1 VRSRPI
7 LDGPHSNFNVTSS
20 HALPVLLSLQN
31 AEHGRYDLGTVKL
44 RREFIHVNNL
54 ADSGVFLDAQRG
66 RRGVSSKSLSRRG
79 SDD

>member
-1 VRSRPI
+1 LIIVKLADMAKGKSSIDGEEAEGRHAGTSR
-7 LDGPHSNFNVTSS
+7 L
-20 HALPVLLSLQN
+20 
-31 AEHGRYDLGTVKL
+31 GRTVKL

-54 ADSGVFLDAQRG
+54 ADSGVFLDAPQG